1 MYSQRPLTMV
11 NANEY
16 VLTNKDKGDSRL
28 NELNSQRFKTL
39 VASAKPNKKVLKTS
53 RMISFEAVNAM

>member
-1 MYSQRPLTMV
+1 MV

-16 VLTNKDKGDSRL
+16 VLTNQDKGDSRL
-28 NELNSQRFKTL
+28 NGLNSQRLKTL

>member
-1 MYSQRPLTMV
+1 MV

-28 NELNSQRFKTL
+28 NAVNSQTFKTL
-39 VASAKPNKKVLKTS
+39 VASVKPNKKVLRTS
-53 RMISFEAVNAM
+53 RRISLEVVNPI